1 MTVWFSRAMS
11 LPHPWVAL
19 QVEEGVTINPDG
31 TGRTPP
37 GVMILPS
44 ERSSEPFLAVQRRPL
59 VTGEQLVNAG
69 QAFDQNGQPAVNFRF
84 NTTGARAFADATT
97 QNRGRRFA
105 IVLDDTIIS
114 APVIRNPITG
124 GSGIIEGGFT
134 MQSAT
139 DLANMLNAGA
149 LPARLTPVEQRTVTA
164 SLGADSVARGETAVL
179 IGFGLVIVFMALA
192 YGFFGIV
199 STLALLA
206 NILLLSAISALVGAA
221 AGAVL
226 AWLIVSAASTSTLRR
241 AVLALCSVLA
251 QFGGVALAFAF
262 LATVGLNGVLTLWV
276 QQLTGWNLAGS
287 GWLYSL
293 GGLTLV
299 YTYFQI
305 PLMVIVFMPALE
317 GLRSQW
323 REAAVSLGASTWA
336 YWRDV
341 AVPLLTPAFLG
352 SVLLLFANAF
362 AAYATAAALVSQGS
376 PIVPLLIRTALTS
389 DVVLGQA
396 GFAYALALEMIVV
409 VAVVMAA
416 YRLVVRRS
424 DRWLS

>member
-1 MTVWFSRAMS
+1 MLNQTLAITRGDDDRTIRMAITEAALDSIRQRTVTQSIEVIRRRVDSTGTTEPNIARQGEDRVLVQVPGENDPQRIIDIVGTTARLTFHM
-11 LPHPWVAL
+11 
-19 QVEEGVTINPDG
+19 VEEGVTINPDG

-206 NILLLSAISALVGAA
+206 NILLLLGALSGLQATLTLPGIAGIVLTIGMAVDANVLIFERVREEYRLGRTVTTAFEAGYSRALSAILDANITTLIAA
-221 AGAVL
+221 AVL
-226 AWLIVSAASTSTLRR
+226 
-241 AVLALCSVLA
+241 
-251 QFGGVALAFAF
+251 
-262 LATVGLNGVLTLWV
+262 
-276 QQLTGWNLAGS
+276 
-287 GWLYSL
+287 Y
-293 GGLTLV
+293 
-299 YTYFQI
+299 
-305 PLMVIVFMPALE
+305 M
-317 GLRSQW
+317 
-323 REAAVSLGASTWA
+323 LGAGPV
-336 YWRDV
+336 RGF
-341 AVPLLTPAFLG
+341 AVTLGLGILTSVFTAFVF
-352 SVLLLFANAF
+352 SR
-362 AAYATAAALVSQGS
+362 
-376 PIVPLLIRTALTS
+376 LLISIWLRTSRPKT
-389 DVVLGQA
+389 
-396 GFAYALALEMIVV
+396 LAM
-409 VAVVMAA
+409 
-416 YRLVVRRS
+416 
-424 DRWLS
+424 